1 MALPSQSGRPTTT
14 AGRIYSSRRKH
25 RHSQGGL
32 PVLLGGAAALGL
44 AIYGLLWVFGVFDGE
59 RKPESGPGSN
69 KLVEAGDPRD
79 HELRQLGD
87 PLGLSRQ
94 NSRTGAAGAGA
105 PDAGSREA
113 STPPTPP
120 REIVQGNPPG
130 PGARPV
136 HEPGES
142 GQVSTRRNVL
152 REGIEQSVNGG
163 DLNKSGTG
171 RPTGDE
177 VLATDGQRPIAP
189 GSSGPTPSGAPDAAP
204 SNAGVPARVLEADQ
218 LLARGDKVG
227 ARRLLNEALRDSTLR
242 EADRVSVRTKIAD
255 LNQDLVFSSKVTAG
269 DPLVEVYEIQTGDR
283 LAKISDRRELA
294 THWKL
299 IQRVNGLKDPGRI
312 QVGQKLKLVRGPF
325 HAVVDKSDF
334 RMDVYHG
341 QPGAPETWTYIRSF
355 NVGLGKGDG
364 TPVGTF
370 VVARNS
376 KVENPAWVNP
386 QNSLEKYD
394 KDDPRNPI
402 GEFWLGLEGQGAAA
416 SYTGYGI
423 HGTIE
428 PDSIGRQM
436 SLGCVR
442 LLPEDIALVYELLEG
457 GISVV
462 QVVP

>member
-25 RHSQGGL
+25 RHPQGGL

-44 AIYGLLWVFGVFDGE
+44 AIYGLLWVFGVFGGE
-59 RKPESGPGSN
+59 GKPESGPGSN
-69 KLVEAGDPRD
+69 KIVEAGDPRD

-87 PLGLSRQ
+87 PLGLARQ
-94 NSRTGAAGAGA
+94 TSRTGTSGAGAG
-105 PDAGSREA
+105 DSGSRET
-113 STPPTPP
+113 SPPPTPP
-120 REIVQGNPPG
+120 REIVQGVPTG
-130 PGARPV
+130 SGARPV
-136 HEPGES
+136 LLTDES
-142 GQVSTRRNVL
+142 GQSAPRRNVL

-163 DLNKSGTG
+163 DLNQSGTV

-177 VLATDGQRPIAP
+177 VLATDGHRPIVP
-189 GSSGPTPSGAPDAAP
+189 GNTSPVPAGGVDSASA
-204 SNAGVPARVLEADQ
+204 SAGVPARVIEADQ

-227 ARRLLNEALRDSTLR
+227 ARRLLNEALRDTTLR
-242 EADRVSVRTKIAD
+242 EPDRETIRTKIAT
-255 LNQDLVFSSKVTAG
+255 LNQDLVFSSKVTPG
-269 DPLVEVYEIQTGDR
+269 DPLVEVYEIQSGDR

-325 HAVVDKSDF
+325 HAVVHKSAF
-334 RMDVYHG
+334 RMDIFHG

-355 NVGLGKGDG
+355 NVGLGEKDG
-364 TPVGTF
+364 TPTGTF
-370 VVARNS
+370 IVGRNS

-386 QNSLEKYD
+386 RNSLEKYG
-394 KDDPRNPI
+394 KDDPLNPI

-416 SYTGYGI
+416 AHRGYGI

-428 PDSIGRQM
+428 PDSIGKQM
-436 SLGCVR
+436 SMGCVR
-442 LLPEDIALVYELLEG
+442 LLPDDIALVYELLEG

-462 QVVP
+462 QIVP